1 MFKYLKSTTYFCLS
15 FKKQDQVDEDMKLIG
30 FVHAYF
36 TGDLDK
42 MISPTRYVF
51 TLFGCPISWKASIQ
65 PVVALSTIE
74 VEFIAITKV
83 VKEVIWL
90 KGSIKEIGVD
100 QSKVIVSCDNQS
112 TIHLTSNNKYH
123 E

>member
-1 MFKYLKSTTYFCLS
+1 MFKYLKGTTYFGLS

-30 FVHAYF
+30 FVDAYF

-51 TLFGCPISWKASIQ
+51 TLFECPISWKASIQ

-74 VEFIAITKV
+74 AEFIATTEV

-90 KGSIKEIGVD
+90 KGNIKEIGVD
-100 QSKVIVSCDNQS
+100 
-112 TIHLTSNNKYH
+112 
-123 E
+123 